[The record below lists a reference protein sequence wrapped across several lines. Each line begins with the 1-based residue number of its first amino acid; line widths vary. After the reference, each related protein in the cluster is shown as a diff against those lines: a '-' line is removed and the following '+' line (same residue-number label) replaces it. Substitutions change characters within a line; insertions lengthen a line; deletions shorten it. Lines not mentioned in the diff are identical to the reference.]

1 LSARIFVDTN
11 ILMSHSPALFN
22 TYNNIDDQIL
32 ICDVVLSELDKH
44 KYSSDKNKQFQARKA
59 HNLIKQNKSKIT
71 FCLNNR
77 GFKLPDS
84 FDPEDPDNKIINI
97 FRDLY
102 LKDNSLLMLSN
113 DLNVQFKCDCL
124 ELPVEEFGEK
134 DDKETYTGYK
144 QLSGDTDFINNL
156 FNDIKNGVNTHNFLT
171 NEYLILSNTDL
182 NDTFEYRFDG
192 NKFAELR
199 LPPSKIIKGRN
210 SLQRCALD
218 LISNKD
224 IPIKIIAG
232 GFGTGKS
239 ISSVKVGLY
248 QTLDRDFYKTLMY
261 IRNPI
266 PVDDTDIGFLPGS
279 KAEKIADYC
288 RPFLQYINDKKG
300 QQSVED
306 LIKNEKIK
314 MDAVSFLKGV
324 SIEDSFV
331 IMDEAE
337 DLNLKLLKTIGSRIG
352 SKSCIVFTGD
362 WEQSEGKYKYDNG
375 LLKLIQQKKGDPLM
389 GVVVL
394 DEVLRS
400 PVSKLFNDLK

>member
-1 LSARIFVDTN
+1 MKKCFVDTN
-11 ILMSHSPALFN
+11 VILNPKFDFDLYEKIYLSIVTIEEIDHHKQSEVKGYLARSATRKIQSADNIEIVMDRNHHKANKFLEHGNDNIILDMALQVYKNDNEVVF
-22 TYNNIDDQIL
+22 
-32 ICDVVLSELDKH
+32 ICDD
-44 KYSSDKNKQFQARKA
+44 
-59 HNLIKQNKSKIT
+59 HNLIIKSKA
-71 FCLNNR
+71 L
-77 GFKLPDS
+77 KLPCKM
-84 FDPEDPDNKIINI
+84 FE
-97 FRDLY
+97 F
-102 LKDNSLLMLSN
+102 
-113 DLNVQFKCDCL
+113 
-124 ELPVEEFGEK
+124 EE
-134 DDKETYTGYK
+134 KEIYKGYK
-144 QLSGDTDFINNL
+144 ELSGDTDFINDL
-156 FNDIKNGVNTHNFLT
+156 FTDIKNGINTYNFLP
-171 NEYLILSNTDL
+171 NEYLILHNSDL
-182 NDTFEYRFDG
+182 NETHEYRFDRDKNG
-192 NKFAELR
+192 DKFVDLR

-218 LISNKD
+218 LINNKE

-232 GFGTGKS
+232 GFGTGKT
-239 ISSVKVGLY
+239 ISAVKIGLY

-279 KAEKIADYC
+279 KAEKIYDYC
-288 RPFLQYINDKKG
+288 RPFLQYIEDKKG
-300 QQSVED
+300 QQSLDD
-306 LIKNEKIK
+306 LIKNGKIK

-324 SIEDSFV
+324 SLEDSFV

-352 SKSCIVFTGD
+352 TKSCIVFTGD